1 MVRKLVLFESMIV
14 LSNNRGQESKFIL
27 PNGWKQGQG
36 TKTTFLSPDGTRQFD
51 TLDKVQR
58 FLGLVPLKE
67 ATLLKNPNP
76 NTVMPDQT
84 KRNSPHPSDNT
95 VIDTFVINV
104 NALIADY
111 IGTDMDIATDETK
124 WGNIE
129 KWDGAIDN
137 DAIHVDHFSFFD
149 SDLIENLR
157 ASEEQQ
163 STELQPKEEPP
174 TKK

>member
-1 MVRKLVLFESMIV
+1 
-14 LSNNRGQESKFIL
+14 
-27 PNGWKQGQG
+27 
-36 TKTTFLSPDGTRQFD
+36 
-51 TLDKVQR
+51 
-58 FLGLVPLKE
+58 
-67 ATLLKNPNP
+67 
-76 NTVMPDQT
+76 TVMPDQT
-84 KRNSPHPSDNT
+84 KRNSPHPTFEGSDNTT

-163 STELQPKEEPP
+163 STELQPKEEP